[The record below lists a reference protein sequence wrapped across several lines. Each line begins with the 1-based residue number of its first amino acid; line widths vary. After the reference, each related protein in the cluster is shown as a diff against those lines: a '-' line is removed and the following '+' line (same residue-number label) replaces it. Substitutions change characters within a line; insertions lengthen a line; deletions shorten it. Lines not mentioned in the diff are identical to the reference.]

1 MLLGH
6 HVWAEARLFEQVH
19 QLSGIVDVQRVV
31 FDGPGQNLCRS
42 VEILRGRSGEMPQ
55 FAFHRRI
62 ARDDRLP
69 RFVIGVLDS
78 ANPLSAART
87 SEEAAAAEIGSPIG
101 DGAAMLGSTIRRRR
115 ATIAPATIIA
125 SSATVLAMR

>member
-6 HVWAEARLFEQVH
+6 YVRAESRFFEQVD
-19 QLSGIVDVQRVV
+19 QLGGIVDVQCVV
-31 FDGPGQNLCRS
+31 VDGAGQNLCRS

-69 RFVIGVLDS
+69 RFVIGVLDLGQP
-78 ANPLSAART
+78 AFGRPHQR
-87 SEEAAAAEIGSPIG
+87 GG
-101 DGAAMLGSTIRRRR
+101 RGGAMLGPTTRRRR
-115 ATIAPATIIA
+115 ATIAPAKIIA
-125 SSATVLAMR
+125 SNATVLAMR